1 MRKRKRFHGFYEG
14 EDLRRH
20 QENQDSM
27 MIGKDRSGFANL
39 PQNVV
44 MKYYSPVDY
53 SMNEGL
59 DDTVRGVDQQMRSD
73 ARGGKRKSA
82 PPNPEKW

>member
-14 EDLRRH
+14 EDSRRR
-20 QENQDSM
+20 QEHHDSM
-27 MIGKDRSGFANL
+27 MMGKDYTAQANL
-39 PQNVV
+39 PQEVV
-44 MKYYSPVDY
+44 MKHYSPVDY

-59 DDTVRGVDQQMRSD
+59 DDTIRGVNQQMND
-73 ARGGKRKSA
+73 DTRGGKRKSA